1 MFQCARCHELGHVFK
16 NYEKQQVKK
25 VWKKKVRIASE
36 LGDVVPI
43 VLAPISSLGKY
54 IVDFDTGLFQKA
66 KVPPSVPRKI
76 VIGDLSIPLI
86 EGSRPSFSRLQVEGR
101 CC

>member
-1 MFQCARCHELGHVFK
+1 VFR
-16 NYEKQQVKK
+16 NYEKQLVKK
-25 VWKKKVRIASE
+25 VWRKKVRTTSE
-36 LGDVVPI
+36 LGDVVST
-43 VLAPISSLGKY
+43 VLDPISSSWKY

-66 KVPPSVPRKI
+66 KVPPSIPRKI